1 MPTLYA
7 ILWQKPLGNG
17 RLFAKKQ
24 LLYTAGGGVFYTPT
38 VDPSSISVEDMQS
51 LVLFKDGRAASKF
64 KYDMCDRML
73 DEKLQVRP
81 QKGLAGSLDQLKIV
95 PVEIEIKIL

>member
-38 VDPSSISVEDMQS
+38 VDPSNISVEDMQS

-64 KYDMCDRML
+64 KYDMCDNLL
-73 DEKLQVRP
+73 DENFKSRP
-81 QKGLAGSLDQLKIV
+81 QKGLAGSLDQLQLV
-95 PVEIEIKIL
+95 PIEIKVL